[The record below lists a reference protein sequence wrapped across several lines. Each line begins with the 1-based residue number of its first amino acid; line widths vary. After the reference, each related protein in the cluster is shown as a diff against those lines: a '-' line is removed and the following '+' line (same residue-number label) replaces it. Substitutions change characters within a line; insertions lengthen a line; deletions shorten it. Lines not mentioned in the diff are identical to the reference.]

1 MVKNFFEQLAC
12 YYNMENDLSNI
23 VVALCNS
30 NNEFKKKFIR
40 FFFPNIDINNIV
52 SILREVPD
60 KNNLGSRVDIYITMN
75 DEKLPYIIEVKI
87 DDHNHHFG
95 QYEEAYKID
104 KERFG
109 YITNYD
115 CIEGKKLGYDVK
127 TWENFYDYLKNNN
140 STDELINAFTL
151 YLKNVC
157 GIIKYYK
164 SMNITGLDS
173 IPCFVN
179 TVKKIISKD
188 RDWVKT
194 TFYKEY
200 AYSSSIHESFL
211 INFQDKSN
219 DGFALFGL
227 WFHEKPIIS
236 ICINSRSWLSERIME
251 DKKNAIEN
259 ARISKLPYNEFFW
272 DKNDMWFEMNDDK
285 MQNFIDASSYDK
297 QKLILE
303 EFFEEVIRSIKKY
316 F

>member
-30 NNEFKKKFIR
+30 NNEFKKIFIR

-52 SILREVPD
+52 SVLREVPD
-60 KNNLGSRVDIYITMN
+60 KKNLSSRVDIYITMN

-87 DDHNHHFG
+87 NDHNHHFG

-164 SMNITGLDS
+164 SMNIIGLDS

-179 TVKKIISKD
+179 TVKKIISED
-188 RDWVKT
+188 RNWVKT

-211 INFQDKSN
+211 INFQGKSN

-236 ICINSRSWLSERIME
+236 ICINSRSWLSERII
-251 DKKNAIEN
+251 DNKKNAIEN
-259 ARISKLPYNEFFW
+259 TRISKLPYNESFW
-272 DKNDMWFEMNDDK
+272 DKNDVWFEMSDEK
-285 MQNFIDASSYDK
+285 MQNFIDASTYDE
-297 QKLILE
+297 QRLILKD
-303 EFFEEVIRSIKKY
+303 FFEEVIRSIQKY